1 MIPLILLSGII
12 GFSSLYGTCGPEVH
26 PATTQAIVEVESS
39 GNPLAIHDNDTG
51 ASYTPSTRSQAVEI
65 ATRLL
70 ARRHSIDIGLMQIN
84 SWHLRK
90 RRIDCDSL
98 FDPCFNIKTGT
109 EILAAFYR
117 THRQKN
123 PSDPPDLTLLKSL
136 SSYNTGTPYNGTRY
150 VTKILKKARTTQYI
164 PTIKKARLVSTR
176 MIPCSP
182 QNAITYYRKEKVK

>member
-1 MIPLILLSGII
+1 MISVILLTGVLRL
-12 GFSSLYGTCGPEVH
+12 SSLYGTCGPEVH

-51 ASYTPSTRSQAVEI
+51 TSYSPSTRVQAVEI
-65 ATRLL
+65 ASRLL

-90 RRIDCDSL
+90 RKIDFDGL
-98 FDPCFNIKTGT
+98 FDPCFNIRTGT

-117 THRQKN
+117 THRQKS

-136 SSYNTGTPYNGTRY
+136 SSYNTGTPYKGTHY
-150 VTKILKKARTTQYI
+150 VTKILKKARKINHT
-164 PTIKKARLVSTR
+164 PTITDTRLVSTR
-176 MIPCSP
+176 MITCQPC
-182 QNAITYYRKEKVK
+182 NEITYYRKEKAK

>member
-1 MIPLILLSGII
+1 MISAILLSGII

-26 PATTQAIVEVESS
+26 PATTQAIVEVESN

-51 ASYTPSTRSQAVEI
+51 ISFTPSSRSQAVEI
-65 ATRLL
+65 ASRLL
-70 ARRHSIDIGLMQIN
+70 TRRHSIDIGLMQIN

-90 RRIDCDSL
+90 RRIDCDRL

-150 VTKILKKARTTQYI
+150 VSKILKKARVAAYT
-164 PTIKKARLVSTR
+164 PMPHKARLVSTS
-176 MIPCSP
+176 MTTCQPC
-182 QNAITYYRKEKVK
+182 NAITYYRKEPAK

>member
-1 MIPLILLSGII
+1 MIPVILLSGII

-26 PATTQAIVEVESS
+26 PATTQAIVEVESR

-51 ASYTPSTRSQAVEI
+51 ASYTPSNRAEAVEI

-70 ARRHSIDIGLMQIN
+70 ARHHSIDMGLMQIN

-90 RRIDCDSL
+90 RKIDCDSL

-136 SSYNTGTPYNGTRY
+136 SSYNTGTPYKGSHY
-150 VTKILKKARTTQYI
+150 IAKILKKARSTNYAS
-164 PTIKKARLVSTR
+164 TIKNVRLASTR
-176 MIPCSP
+176 AIPCRP
-182 QNAITYYRKEKVK
+182 QNAITYFRKEPAK

>member
-1 MIPLILLSGII
+1 MISAILFSGII
-12 GFSSLYGTCGPEVH
+12 GLSSLYGTCGPEVH

-51 ASYTPSTRSQAVEI
+51 TSYTPSTRSHAVEI
-65 ATRLL
+65 ASRLL

-84 SWHLRK
+84 SWHLR
-90 RRIDCDSL
+90 RRKIDCDSL

-117 THRQKN
+117 THQQKN

-150 VTKILKKARTTQYI
+150 VSKILRKAHIANYT
-164 PTIKKARLVSTR
+164 PTRHNTRLVSTQ
-176 MIPCSP
+176 PCRP
-182 QNAITYYRKEKVK
+182 QNAITYYRKEPAK

>member
-1 MIPLILLSGII
+1 MISAILLSGII

-39 GNPLAIHDNDTG
+39 GNPLAIHDNDTRT
-51 ASYTPSTRSQAVEI
+51 SYTPSSRSQAAEI
-65 ATRLL
+65 ASRLL

-90 RRIDCDSL
+90 KKIDCESL

-117 THRQKN
+117 THRQKS

-136 SSYNTGTPYNGTRY
+136 SSYNTGTPYKGTRY
-150 VTKILKKARTTQYI
+150 VTKILKKARAIDHKTAPQNT
-164 PTIKKARLVSTR
+164 RLVSTR
-176 MIPCSP
+176 TIPCQPS
-182 QNAITYYRKEKVK
+182 NAITYYRKENAK

>member
-1 MIPLILLSGII
+1 MIPTILLSGII

-26 PATTQAIVEVESS
+26 PATTQAIIEVESS
-39 GNPLAIHDNDTG
+39 GNPLAIHDNNTG
-51 ASYTPSTRSQAVEI
+51 TSYTPSSRAQAMEI

-70 ARRHSIDIGLMQIN
+70 TRRHSIDIGLMQIN

-136 SSYNTGTPYNGTRY
+136 SSSSNEVCQAYNS
-150 VTKILKKARTTQYI
+150 V
-164 PTIKKARLVSTR
+164 
-176 MIPCSP
+176 C
-182 QNAITYYRKEKVK
+182 